1 MTVIPAFMYL
11 KGLAQTSQTLA
22 DRSVTSAQGF
32 RAGALAAGIKASGK
46 PDLGI
51 WAADVEC
58 VAAATF
64 TPNKFPAAPVVLSRA
79 RLAAADGRAQ
89 AVVFNAGNA
98 NACNG
103 QQGLSDAQETSR
115 LAAEKLG
122 ISPDLV
128 LVASTGII
136 GVPMPMDRVRLGIPR
151 LELRPD
157 AGHEAAQAIM
167 TTDTRPKESAI
178 ALEIGGAEVR
188 IGAMTKGVGMI
199 HPNMATMLAFIGTDA
214 NLDKA
219 FARATLKR
227 VVDLTFNMITVDGD
241 TSTNDSCFLL
251 ANGLSGAPVLDGSSA
266 DSERFAEALEAVCTD
281 LARQM
286 AADGEGASKLLEVV
300 VTGAGSDADARSAA
314 RAVVGSSLVK
324 AALHGE
330 DPNWGRVFAAVGNS
344 AAKVD
349 ASRAA
354 LWIGSVQVA
363 RDGVGTGASKDDA
376 RAQMHGA
383 VVQMRVDL
391 GLGKAEARAWG
402 CDLTEAY
409 VVENSSY
416 ST

>member
-1 MTVIPAFMYL
+1 MTRTPT
-11 KGLAQTSQTLA
+11 AQTFQTVA
-22 DRSVTSAQGF
+22 DGSVTSARGF

-51 WAADVEC
+51 WTADVEC
-58 VAAATF
+58 VAVATF
-64 TPNKFPAAPVVLSRA
+64 TPNKFPAAPVVLSRD
-79 RLAAADGRAQ
+79 RLAASSGRAQ

-103 QQGLSDAQETSR
+103 QQGLADAQEMSR
-115 LAAEKLG
+115 LAGEKLG

-136 GVPMPMDRVRLGIPR
+136 GVPMPMDRVRQGLSAPR

-157 AGHEAAQAIM
+157 AGHDAARAIM
-167 TTDTRPKESAI
+167 TTDTKPKECGVAF
-178 ALEIGGAEVR
+178 EIGGREVR

-214 NLDKA
+214 SLDNV

-227 VVDLTFNMITVDGD
+227 VVDRTFNMITVDGD

-251 ANGLSGAPVLDGSSA
+251 ANGLSGSPTLDASSA
-266 DSERFAEALEAVCTD
+266 DAEQFALALEAVCTD
-281 LARQM
+281 LARKM
-286 AADGEGASKLLEVV
+286 AADGEGASKLLQVE
-300 VTGAGSDADARSAA
+300 VTGAASEADARAAA

-324 AALHGE
+324 SALHGE

-344 AAKVD
+344 TAQVD
-349 ASRAA
+349 AARAA

-363 RDGVGTGASKDDA
+363 RDGVGTGFAKDDA
-376 RAQMHGA
+376 RAQMHGSE
-383 VVQMRVDL
+383 VHMRVDL
-391 GLGKAEARAWG
+391 GLGSGTARAWG

>member
-1 MTVIPAFMYL
+1 MTL
-11 KGLAQTSQTLA
+11 TSTAQSFQTLA
-22 DRSVTSAQGF
+22 DGSVTSARGF

-51 WAADVEC
+51 WTADVEC

-64 TPNKFPAAPVVLSRA
+64 TPNKFPAGPVVLSRE
-79 RLAAADGRAQ
+79 RLASSDGRAQ

-103 QQGLSDAQETSR
+103 QQGLSDAHETTR

-136 GVPMPMDRVRLGIPR
+136 GVPMPMDRVRQGVPR

-157 AGHEAAQAIM
+157 AGHEAALAIM
-167 TTDTRPKESAI
+167 TTDTRPKEAAV
-178 ALEIGGAEVR
+178 ALEIAGREVR

-219 FARATLKR
+219 FARTALKR
-227 VVDLTFNMITVDGD
+227 VVDRTFNMITVDGD

-251 ANGLSGAPVLDGSSA
+251 ANGLSGAPTLDASSA
-266 DSERFAEALEAVCTD
+266 DAERFIAALEAVCTD
-281 LARQM
+281 LARKM
-286 AADGEGASKLLEVV
+286 AADGEGASKLLEVN
-300 VTGAGSDADARSAA
+300 VTGAANEADARAAA

-344 AAKVD
+344 SAQVD
-349 ASRAA
+349 AARAA

-363 RDGVGTGASKDDA
+363 RAGVGTGVSKDDA

-383 VVQMRVDL
+383 EVQMRVDL
-391 GLGKAEARAWG
+391 GLGSGSARAWG

-409 VVENSSY
+409 VVENSAY

>member
-1 MTVIPAFMYL
+1 MTATSPVQSF
-11 KGLAQTSQTLA
+11 QTIA
-22 DRSVTSAQGF
+22 DGSVTSAQGF
-32 RAGALAAGIKASGK
+32 RAGALAAGIKASGN

-51 WAADVEC
+51 WTADVEC

-79 RLAAADGRAQ
+79 RLAASDGRAQ

-103 QQGLSDAQETSR
+103 QQGLSDATESSR

-122 ISPDLV
+122 ISADLV

-136 GVPMPMDRVRLGIPR
+136 GVPMPMDRVRQGIPR

-157 AGHEAAQAIM
+157 AGHEAARAIM

-178 ALEIGGAEVR
+178 ALEIGGKEVR

-199 HPNMATMLAFIGTDA
+199 HPNMATMLAFVGTDA

-219 FARATLKR
+219 FARTALKR
-227 VVDLTFNMITVDGD
+227 AVDRTFNMITVDGD

-251 ANGLSGAPVLDGSSA
+251 ANGLSGAPTLDASSA
-266 DSERFAEALEAVCTD
+266 DAKRFSVALEAVCTD

-286 AADGEGASKLLEVV
+286 AADGEGASKLLQVD
-300 VTGAGSDADARSAA
+300 VTGAASEADARAAA

-330 DPNWGRVFAAVGNS
+330 DPNWGRIFAAVGNS
-344 AAKVD
+344 SAQVD

-363 RDGVGTGASKDDA
+363 RDGVATGTSKDEA

-383 VVQMRVDL
+383 EVHFRVDL
-391 GLGKAEARAWG
+391 GLGSSEARAWG

>member
-1 MTVIPAFMYL
+1 MTL
-11 KGLAQTSQTLA
+11 TSTAQTFHALA
-22 DRSVTSAQGF
+22 DGSVTSATGF
-32 RAGALAAGIKASGK
+32 RAAALAAGIKASGK

-51 WAADVEC
+51 WAADAEC

-64 TPNKFPAAPVVLSRA
+64 TPNKFPAAPVVLSRD
-79 RLAAADGRAQ
+79 RLAASDGRAQ

-103 QQGLSDAQETSR
+103 QQGLGDAQEMSR
-115 LAAEKLG
+115 LAAQKLG

-136 GVPMPMDRVRLGIPR
+136 GVLMPMELVRQGLPR

-157 AGHEAAQAIM
+157 AGHDAAHAIM
-167 TTDTRPKESAI
+167 TTDTRPKESAV
-178 ALEIGGAEVR
+178 ALEIGGREVR

-219 FARATLKR
+219 FARTALKR
-227 VVDLTFNMITVDGD
+227 VVDRTFNMVTVDGD

-251 ANGLSGAPVLDGSSA
+251 ANGLSGTPTLDGSSA
-266 DSERFAEALEAVCTD
+266 DAEQFALALEAVCTD
-281 LARQM
+281 LARKM
-286 AADGEGASKLLEVV
+286 AADGEGASKLLQVD
-300 VTGAGSDADARSAA
+300 VTGAASEADARSAA

-324 AALHGE
+324 SALHGE

-344 AAKVD
+344 RAQVD
-349 ASRAA
+349 AARAA
-354 LWIGSVQVA
+354 LWIGAVQVA
-363 RDGVGTGASKDDA
+363 RNGVGTGVSKDEA
-376 RAQMHGA
+376 RAQMHGSE
-383 VVQMRVDL
+383 VHMRVDL
-391 GLGKAEARAWG
+391 GLGNASARAWG

>member
-1 MTVIPAFMYL
+1 MTLTSPAQSFQ
-11 KGLAQTSQTLA
+11 KIA
-22 DRSVTSAQGF
+22 DGSVTTARGF

-51 WAADVEC
+51 WSADVEC

-64 TPNKFPAAPVVLSRA
+64 TPNKFPAGPVVLSRA
-79 RLAAADGRAQ
+79 RLAASDGRAQ

-115 LAAEKLG
+115 LAAQKLG

-136 GVPMPMDRVRLGIPR
+136 GVPMPMERVRQGIPG

-167 TTDTRPKESAI
+167 TTDTRPKESAVV
-178 ALEIGGAEVR
+178 LEIGGKEVR

-219 FARATLKR
+219 FARVTLKR
-227 VVDLTFNMITVDGD
+227 AVDLTFNMITVDGD

-251 ANGLSGAPVLDGSSA
+251 ANGLSGAPPLDVSSA
-266 DSERFAEALEAVCTD
+266 EAERFSEALEAVCTD

-286 AADGEGASKLLEVV
+286 AADGEGASKLLEVN
-300 VTGAGSDADARSAA
+300 VTGAATEADARSAA

-344 AAKVD
+344 AATVD

-363 RDGVGTGASKDDA
+363 RDGVGTGVSKDDA
-376 RAQMHGA
+376 RAQMHGS

-391 GLGKAEARAWG
+391 GLGRASARAWG

-409 VVENSSY
+409 VVENSAY